1 MCVVRAN
8 QNFRCDSL
16 QRISGRIQHL
26 RLAVEAAAR
35 RFAVGCGAA
44 ARRFAVGCGAAVVG
58 SRGCKPEERQP
69 IGCVK
74 LRRSDVLNSGMWK
87 STPRHSAFANFR
99 HPIRGFGFSRSL
111 TCGWHHRLPTSA
123 APQPIALPL
132 ITPIIKERI
141 PWSGFCEMLAF
152 WALLERSYTS
162 SA

>member
-44 ARRFAVGCGAAVVG
+44 VVG
-58 SRGCKPEERQP
+58 SLGCKPEERQP